1 MAKIKHI
8 AIKVEDQEKTAGF
21 YKQTFGMTE
30 AWRGPVRDDGN
41 RAIYLTDGYINMA
54 VLPAHGG
61 REGIDHFG
69 FRSRRLEETL
79 KTATAPAHRG
89 EADKKPRD
97 GRFAEMGVHD
107 PVGTVGRCVSA
118 WVESRELKLKM
129 KNSKG

>member
-1 MAKIKHI
+1 MAKIRHN
-8 AIKVEDQEKTAGF
+8 AIEVDDEDEAASF
-21 YKQTFGMTE
+21 YKQTFGMPE

-54 VLPAHGG
+54 VLPARGG

-69 FRSRRLEETL
+69 FQVEDVEETL
-79 KTATAPAHRG
+79 KTAAASGAKG

-107 PVGTVGRCVSA
+107 PDGQLVDVTVHGWKS
-118 WVESRELKLKM
+118 
-129 KNSKG
+129 